1 MGEELDKPEKT
12 FSPIDKENI
21 YLKFGFNQ
29 VQGWKKTMEDYSIEF
44 LESNEKKFMNI
55 FGIFDGHG
63 GREVPKYLQA
73 HFLEFLNKNKNFLT
87 DKYKEGITE
96 TFFELDQ
103 KFTTKEAQEELVKYS
118 EEFKPEKEKELNEI
132 NDLCSPNE
140 KLTKEELEQVMAFNE
155 VFDPRNIENANIA
168 EFTGATGMIIA
179 VCYKEIL
186 IAFAGNSRCLIL
198 DKDGKIINQT
208 KDHTLLSE
216 NEKKRVDLA
225 RSFNDD
231 EEEKKKG
238 EDENIEFL
246 DSTRGFGDLEF
257 KGNEWIEQKDQEIS
271 VEPEIVFVPY
281 NNAKYIIFGSHGMF
295 EGDDNKI
302 NDEIGK
308 YFFEEINKNKDIKF
322 SEVIKNYFE
331 KIIPEDKNKSEKN
344 FGLDN
349 MSCFVI
355 ELKNEEIEKFIKIR
369 DEEIKEE
376 KRKEEERKKKQ
387 KEEEMKRKAEE
398 KKKREE
404 ERKRKEEEK
413 NKKPEEKKEEVK
425 PEEKKEEVK
434 EEVKQEEKK
443 EAVKEEKKEEIKEE
457 EKKEEK
463 PEEKKEEVKEN
474 IEEKKE
480 EEKPEEKQEE
490 KPEEKQEEKPEEK
503 QEEKKEEKQEE
514 KKEEKQEEIKE
525 EVKEE
530 KPEEKQ
536 EENKIEIKVEKQE
549 EKPEEI
555 KEEKQEEKKE
565 EIKPEEKQEEK
576 KEEKS
581 EENKIEIVTEQKE
594 EKPEEIKEEKPEE
607 KPEEKQEEKKE
618 ENKEENKIEEEKKEE
633 EVKVEIQIEKK
644 EEENKEKEEE
654 KKEEPKEENKE

>member
-186 IAFAGNSRCLIL
+186 IAYAGNSRCLIL

-308 YFFEEINKNKDIKF
+308 YFFEEINKNKNNNIKF
-322 SEVIKNYFE
+322 SDVIKNYFE

-425 PEEKKEEVK
+425 QEEKKEEVK
-434 EEVKQEEKK
+434 EE
-443 EAVKEEKKEEIKEE
+443 KKEEVKEE

-480 EEKPEEKQEE
+480 EVKPEEKQ
-490 KPEEKQEEKPEEK
+490 
-503 QEEKKEEKQEE
+503 EEKQEE

-576 KEEKS
+576 P

>member
-73 HFLEFLNKNKNFLT
+73 HFLEYLNKNKNFLT

-96 TFFELDQ
+96 TFFELDK

-186 IAFAGNSRCLIL
+186 IAYAGNSRCLIL

-413 NKKPEEKKEEVK
+413 NKKPEEKKDEVK
-425 PEEKKEEVK
+425 PEEKKEEAKPEEKKEEAK

-480 EEKPEEKQEE
+480 EVKP
-490 KPEEKQEEKPEEK
+490 
-503 QEEKKEEKQEE
+503 EEKQEE

-576 KEEKS
+576 
-581 EENKIEIVTEQKE
+581 
-594 EKPEEIKEEKPEE
+594 
-607 KPEEKQEEKKE
+607 QEEKKE
-618 ENKEENKIEEEKKEE
+618 EVKEENKIEEEKKEE

>member
-73 HFLEFLNKNKNFLT
+73 HFLEYLNKNKNFLT

-186 IAFAGNSRCLIL
+186 IAYAGNSRCLIL

-271 VEPEIVFVPY
+271 VEPQIVFVPY

-308 YFFEEINKNKDIKF
+308 YFFEEINKNKNNNIKF
-322 SEVIKNYFE
+322 SDVIKNYFE

-425 PEEKKEEVK
+425 PEEKKEEAK

-480 EEKPEEKQEE
+480 EVKPEEKQ
-490 KPEEKQEEKPEEK
+490 
-503 QEEKKEEKQEE
+503 EEKQEE

-576 KEEKS
+576 KEEKP
-581 EENKIEIVTEQKE
+581 EENKIEIITEQKE

-607 KPEEKQEEKKE
+607 KPEEKQEEQKE